1 MQITKTTL
9 RRIIKEE
16 LDAAMSEQ
24 DMKIGSME
32 GDLDPEFTRRLNV
45 GSEMKRKIEDAL
57 GVDVDKIFRDR
68 PRTRSAFD
76 AELGR
81 LGLMVADGDLE
92 FKEAVSKA
100 RDMIE
105 SQSKAPMEEVIKKGE
120 LDRNQLRAQRQI
132 HAAIQN
138 MHKRNPKRARRI
150 IDYLEREVPPKY
162 MNAIKNA
169 AQGNVR
175 AVDAARALLDLAKSA
190 VPPKRSMEEADV
202 QLNTYSGDLESM
214 EEAAHE
220 PAGELVHRANPNFR
234 VFKTV
239 KGAGPTYGGVKGGYR
254 SKTLSKVGEFELY
267 RGDERL
273 GVFTSLP
280 AAKKRIAALSA
291 RRR

>member
-1 MQITKTTL
+1 MRITESTL
-9 RRIIKEE
+9 RKIIREE
-16 LDAAMSEQ
+16 LDAVVGEADVQIGAMA
-24 DMKIGSME
+24 
-32 GDLDPEFTRRLNV
+32 GDLDPEFTSRLN
-45 GSEMKRKIEDAL
+45 RA
-57 GVDVDKIFRDR
+57 
-68 PRTRSAFD
+68 
-76 AELGR
+76 
-81 LGLMVADGDLE
+81 
-92 FKEAVSKA
+92 SKA
-100 RDMIE
+100 TKMILRRAGMAEKNLSPVQMEVLPNLAARVAARELSLDAAVKELRDA
-105 SQSKAPMEEVIKKGE
+105 KRPMEEVIKKGE

-150 IDYLEREVPPKY
+150 IDYLEGEVPPKY
-162 MNAIKNA
+162 MTAIKNVA
-169 AQGNVR
+169 LGNVR

-190 VPPKRSMEEADV
+190 VPPKK
-202 QLNTYSGDLESM
+202 SM

-267 RGDERL
+267 RGDESL